1 MTDHSGLF
9 VNIIITV
16 GATVWALVTGL
27 IVYIWRSSMSRITK
41 LEQKDE
47 LTITGL
53 LKNPVLTI
61 SSHAL
66 LCNDTWKHL
75 VEKLESMENG
85 IRLEIKNAILE
96 AARNGKQHGE

>member
-1 MTDHSGLF
+1 MNEHPGIY
-9 VNIIITV
+9 VNVIIAV
-16 GATVWALVTGL
+16 GSAIWVLVTAL
-27 IVYIWRSSMSRITK
+27 IVYIWKSSMTRITK

-53 LKNPVLTI
+53 LENPVLTI

-75 VEKLESMENG
+75 VEKLEGIEKG

-96 AARNGKQHGE
+96 AARNGH